1 MCLCIPLPGR
11 PSDNDGN
18 AILQQWSEPMRSAQQ
33 SGRHAVGVALLA
45 VTALA
50 AAACSSST
58 SSLSSTSTP
67 ATSTPTVGTN
77 TSASASAAASVTNVT
92 LGYVPYSDDASLF
105 YAQDSGIFRQ
115 HGLNVSF
122 VAQASPVAVEAS
134 MASGTE
140 QFGFITTPVL
150 INLNSK
156 GVSVKCV
163 SSVDGS
169 EPSNPADDSTVLVA
183 AKGSG
188 ITSVKGLAGKNVAE
202 VQLTSLNSLAVEV
215 LAKQAGINPSSIHQI
230 AIPFPQMA
238 AALAQGRVQAAVDVA
253 PFASTAMSEGA
264 TVLTHPNVDLFPNG
278 TVTCLDAMSSYIS
291 ANPTMVSEFRAAMNQ
306 SIAYS
311 KTHESVVKQTLVSH
325 LELPP
330 AVAQAQILAT
340 NWNSTFNVA
349 SITAI
354 ENYMKEFGVITTE
367 PPASSL
373 VWNP

>member
-1 MCLCIPLPGR
+1 
-11 PSDNDGN
+11 
-18 AILQQWSEPMRSAQQ
+18 MRSVRNSARYTA
-33 SGRHAVGVALLA
+33 GAALLA
-45 VTALA
+45 VTAMA
-50 AAACSSST
+50 AAACSSSQA
-58 SSLSSTSTP
+58 SSSSTP
-67 ATSTPTVGTN
+67 AASATAATGATR
-77 TSASASAAASVTNVT
+77 TSASTPAAVTNVT

-105 YAQDSGIFRQ
+105 YAQDSGIFKA
-115 HGLNVSF
+115 HGLNVTF

-169 EPSNPADDSTVLVA
+169 EPSIPADDSTVLVA

-188 ITSVKGLAGKNVAE
+188 ITSVKDLAGKDVAE

-215 LAKQAGINPSSIHQI
+215 LAKQAGIDPASIHQI

-238 AALAQGRVQAAVDVA
+238 AALAQGRVQAAVIVA
-253 PFASTAMSEGA
+253 PFAQAALSAGA

-278 TVTCLDAMSSYIS
+278 TVTCLDAMSSYLS
-291 ANPTMVSEFRAAMNQ
+291 ANPTVAADFRAAMDQ

-325 LELPP
+325 LSLTP

-340 NWNSTFNVA
+340 NWNPTLNPA

-354 ENYMKEFGVITTE
+354 EGYMKEFGVITTE
-367 PPASSL
+367 PPAASL
-373 VWNP
+373 IWNP